1 MEYIKAFLTNNIV
14 IAWIAPIF
22 TAIIATIIIKVFSIR
37 KKNKE
42 IKAANQKYAD
52 AIRPYVIQKIEI
64 NEQIIH
70 GIRNAISMEFSVPE
84 KYIYTDGDLRDM
96 LMYDITTTRFMT
108 EQGKAEL
115 IQNIVNMFKFE
126 EEKTESYYTVK
137 KINKKGIFF
146 ACFVGILGLVVTVAL
161 YLADPEEA
169 KNPNS
174 IIQFI
179 MFLSTLISLFSLV
192 GATWHILD
200 ILAIEIDLET
210 SSNRGIIGSIVQA
223 NLEIIGSL
231 GRILYGYKF
240 RKKKSEES
248 SVKKSEK
255 ENDNEKEKEKER

>member
-96 LMYDITTTRFMT
+96 LMYDITATRFMT
-108 EQGKAEL
+108 EQGKVEL

-146 ACFVGILGLVVTVAL
+146 ACFIGILGLVVTVAL
-161 YLADPEEA
+161 YLSDPEEA
-169 KNPNS
+169 QNPHS
-174 IIQFI
+174 IIPFI
-179 MFLSTLISLFSLV
+179 MILSTLISLFSLV

-200 ILAIEIDLET
+200 IEIDLET
-210 SSNRGIIGSIVQA
+210 FSNRGIIGSILQA

-231 GRILYGYKF
+231 ERVLYGYKF
-240 RKKKSEES
+240 KKKKSEES

-255 ENDNEKEKEKER
+255 DNEKEKER

>member
-1 MEYIKAFLTNNIV
+1 
-14 IAWIAPIF
+14 
-22 TAIIATIIIKVFSIR
+22 
-37 KKNKE
+37 
-42 IKAANQKYAD
+42 
-52 AIRPYVIQKIEI
+52 
-64 NEQIIH
+64 
-70 GIRNAISMEFSVPE
+70 
-84 KYIYTDGDLRDM
+84 
-96 LMYDITTTRFMT
+96 
-108 EQGKAEL
+108 
-115 IQNIVNMFKFE
+115 
-126 EEKTESYYTVK
+126 
-137 KINKKGIFF
+137 
-146 ACFVGILGLVVTVAL
+146 
-161 YLADPEEA
+161 
-169 KNPNS
+169 
-174 IIQFI
+174 

>member
-42 IKAANQKYAD
+42 IKAANQRYAD

-84 KYIYTDGDLRDM
+84 KYIYTDGALRDT

-115 IQNIVNMFKFE
+115 IHNIVNMFKFE
-126 EEKTESYYTVK
+126 EEKTESYYTIK

-146 ACFVGILGLVVTVAL
+146 ACLVGILGLVTTVAL
-161 YLADPEEA
+161 YFADPEEA
-169 KNPNS
+169 KDPNS

-179 MFLSTLISLFSLV
+179 MILSTLISLFSLV

-200 ILAIEIDLET
+200 IEIDLET
-210 SSNRGIIGSIVQA
+210 FSNRGIIGSVVQM
-223 NLEIIGSL
+223 NYELIKSL
-231 GRILYGYKF
+231 SYILYGHKS
-240 RKKKSEES
+240 REKKIEES
-248 SVKKSEK
+248 SVEK
-255 ENDNEKEKEKER
+255 TEKDKDKR